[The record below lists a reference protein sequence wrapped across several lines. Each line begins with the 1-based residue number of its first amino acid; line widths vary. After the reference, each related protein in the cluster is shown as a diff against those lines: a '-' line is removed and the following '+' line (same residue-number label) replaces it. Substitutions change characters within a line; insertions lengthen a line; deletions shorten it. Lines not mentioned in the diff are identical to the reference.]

1 MEKKSTSQGFEVVDY
16 QELNTEEQNLVLAA
30 KNISKTAYAPYS
42 DFLVGVAVLLEDGT
56 VLTSS
61 NQENV
66 SFPAGVCA
74 EHLVLSYAGA
84 NFPET
89 APVCLALVAKKREE
103 NQWAFVSPCGICRQV
118 INEVENRF
126 KRPIKLIILRPDER
140 LFLISGI
147 SELLPLKFDELS
159 SK

>member
-1 MEKKSTSQGFEVVDY
+1 
-16 QELNTEEQNLVLAA
+16 
-30 KNISKTAYAPYS
+30 
-42 DFLVGVAVLLEDGT
+42 EDGT

-89 APVCLALVAKKREE
+89 VPVCLALVAKKREE

>member
-1 MEKKSTSQGFEVVDY
+1 MTKTSTHQEFEVLDY
-16 QELNTEEQNLVLAA
+16 QDLSTAEQNLILAA
-30 KNISKTAYAPYS
+30 KEISKKAYAPYS
-42 DFLVGVAVLLEDGT
+42 NFQVGAAVLLEDGT
-56 VLTSS
+56 VLKSS

-89 APVCLALVAKKREE
+89 APNCLALVARKKEE
-103 NQWAFVSPCGICRQV
+103 EQWAFVSPCGICRQV

-126 KRPIKLIILRPDER
+126 NKPIKLLILRPDGR
-140 LFLISGI
+140 VYSIPGI
-147 SELLPLKFDELS
+147 AKLLPLKFDDLN

>member
-1 MEKKSTSQGFEVVDY
+1 MTKTSTHQEFEVLDY
-16 QELNTEEQNLVLAA
+16 QYLSAAEQNLVLAA
-30 KNISKTAYAPYS
+30 QKISEKAYAPYS
-42 DFLVGVAVLLEDGT
+42 NFQVGAAVLLEDGS
-56 VLTSS
+56 VLQSS

-84 NFPET
+84 NFPES
-89 APVCLALVAKKREE
+89 APICLALVAKKKDE

-126 KRPIKLIILRPDER
+126 HKPLKLIILRPDGR
-140 LFLISGI
+140 VYSIPGI
-147 SELLPLKFDELS
+147 AKLLPLKFDDLN